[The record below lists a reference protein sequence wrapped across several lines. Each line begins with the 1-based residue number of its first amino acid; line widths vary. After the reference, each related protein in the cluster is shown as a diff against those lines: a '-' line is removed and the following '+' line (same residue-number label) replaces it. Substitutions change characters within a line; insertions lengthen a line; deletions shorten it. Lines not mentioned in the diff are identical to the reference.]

1 MWFEPMFAIH
11 DYQHQLEGDVFDE
24 FRIGLDHIAFGC
36 ASREELES
44 WPARL
49 DALLSST
56 VRSWIDHTG
65 PVSHFGIRTT
75 FSSSSFCRWVH
86 RLPRSPV
93 RDRAWRTDVCEASDV
108 ADSWNI
114 RHFSIANPVG
124 RDRADVPAL
133 LGRMPNA
140 LEELGPIEVQDLTF
154 GTEVTGGGYVHELT
168 LYFHPKDA
176 VDS

>member
-1 MWFEPMFAIH
+1 
-11 DYQHQLEGDVFDE
+11 
-24 FRIGLDHIAFGC
+24 
-36 ASREELES
+36 
-44 WPARL
+44 
-49 DALLSST
+49 
-56 VRSWIDHTG
+56 
-65 PVSHFGIRTT
+65 
-75 FSSSSFCRWVH
+75 
-86 RLPRSPV
+86 
-93 RDRAWRTDVCEASDV
+93 V